1 MALGDRRG
9 YVDHRAVAAAGVVA
23 KPVERLALG
32 HVVALHE
39 DALGPLDERTPLER
53 GLEALDLLDQL
64 ALLLVAA
71 HGHLDR
77 RLDRVGPA
85 LARVGGDAAGGCRA
99 DEVRVLL
106 LEDRDHR
113 AAGELGDLLDELER
127 VPVVLVDDD
136 HRHVRVIP
144 RDHLGRLLHADRHL
158 GDLVAEV
165 PHHRSGDAQRALVL
179 VGEQHLEGAQMA
191 VVMGEGHWSRTIER
205 QPTLRQTVGSMWQS
219 GLTACRPSRA
229 RCPGASTQTRAHR
242 IDVSFDA
249 GPNHPAVLPAGMGS
263 VTHQR
268 PVAGDPPSRS
278 SDRSTEDRA
287 LFERYLDKRDPVD
300 RELLV
305 ERFLPLARQLARR
318 YQRPEEPF
326 DDLFQVACLGLVKA
340 IDRFDLSR
348 DVAFSSY
355 AVPTILG
362 EIKRYFRDRTWSV
375 RVPRDLQELALR
387 VDRKVSELSTDLR
400 RQPTVSEIAEAV
412 GIEEE
417 DVLEALE
424 ASGAYRATSLSTP
437 RGNEDEAGETL
448 GDTVGTSEEGFG
460 LAENRATLEQ
470 LMRAVTPRERE
481 VLRLRFEED
490 LTQAEIGERI
500 GVSQMQVS
508 RIIRQSI
515 ARLRTVAR
523 TGDDRPPPR
532 RR

>member
-1 MALGDRRG
+1 MRSVTPPRPGRG
-9 YVDHRAVAAAGVVA
+9 G
-23 KPVERLALG
+23 
-32 HVVALHE
+32 
-39 DALGPLDERTPLER
+39 
-53 GLEALDLLDQL
+53 
-64 ALLLVAA
+64 
-71 HGHLDR
+71 
-77 RLDRVGPA
+77 
-85 LARVGGDAAGGCRA
+85 
-99 DEVRVLL
+99 
-106 LEDRDHR
+106 
-113 AAGELGDLLDELER
+113 
-127 VPVVLVDDD
+127 
-136 HRHVRVIP
+136 
-144 RDHLGRLLHADRHL
+144 
-158 GDLVAEV
+158 
-165 PHHRSGDAQRALVL
+165 SGDD
-179 VGEQHLEGAQMA
+179 
-191 VVMGEGHWSRTIER
+191 
-205 QPTLRQTVGSMWQS
+205 QPG
-219 GLTACRPSRA
+219 
-229 RCPGASTQTRAHR
+229 
-242 IDVSFDA
+242 
-249 GPNHPAVLPAGMGS
+249 
-263 VTHQR
+263 
-268 PVAGDPPSRS
+268 RS

-400 RQPTVSEIAEAV
+400 RQPTVKEIARAV

-448 GDTVGTSEEGFG
+448 GDTVGTSEDGFG
-460 LAENRATLEQ
+460 LAEDRATLEA

-515 ARLRTVAR
+515 ARLRAVAR
-523 TGDDRPPPR
+523 TGGDDVPR
-532 RR
+532 RRR

>member
-1 MALGDRRG
+1 MASTSPTAPGSTLS
-9 YVDHRAVAAAGVVA
+9 
-23 KPVERLALG
+23 P
-32 HVVALHE
+32 
-39 DALGPLDERTPLER
+39 P
-53 GLEALDLLDQL
+53 
-64 ALLLVAA
+64 
-71 HGHLDR
+71 
-77 RLDRVGPA
+77 DRV
-85 LARVGGDAAGGCRA
+85 
-99 DEVRVLL
+99 
-106 LEDRDHR
+106 
-113 AAGELGDLLDELER
+113 
-127 VPVVLVDDD
+127 
-136 HRHVRVIP
+136 
-144 RDHLGRLLHADRHL
+144 
-158 GDLVAEV
+158 
-165 PHHRSGDAQRALVL
+165 
-179 VGEQHLEGAQMA
+179 
-191 VVMGEGHWSRTIER
+191 
-205 QPTLRQTVGSMWQS
+205 
-219 GLTACRPSRA
+219 
-229 RCPGASTQTRAHR
+229 
-242 IDVSFDA
+242 
-249 GPNHPAVLPAGMGS
+249 
-263 VTHQR
+263 HQ
-268 PVAGDPPSRS
+268 
-278 SDRSTEDRA
+278 DRA
-287 LFERYLDKRDPVD
+287 LFERYLDRRDPVD

-318 YQRPEEPF
+318 YERPEEPF

-400 RQPTVSEIAEAV
+400 RAPTVPEIAEAV

-448 GDTVGTSEEGFG
+448 GDTVGTAEEGFG
-460 LAENRATLEQ
+460 LAEDRATLEQ
-470 LMRAVTPRERE
+470 LMRAITPRERE

-523 TGDDRPPPR
+523 TGGDDRPPPR
-532 RR
+532 RP